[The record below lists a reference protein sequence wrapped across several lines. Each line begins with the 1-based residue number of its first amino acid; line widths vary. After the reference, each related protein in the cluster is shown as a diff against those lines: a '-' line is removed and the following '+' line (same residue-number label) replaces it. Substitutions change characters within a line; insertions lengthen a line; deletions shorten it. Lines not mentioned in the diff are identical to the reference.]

1 MSGKTILVTGGSR
14 SGKSRHALELTKNI
28 NASKNASKIFLATA
42 EPLDNEMAERIQ
54 KHQDERGKEWTTI
67 EEPLDPA
74 SVLRNKGNQ
83 PGFIILDCVTL
94 WLSNMIMT
102 NMVRQTILERVHE
115 FISVCKNCTSH
126 IIVITN
132 ELGSGIVPLES
143 SARAFRDIAGE
154 TNQILASE
162 FDEVISMVS
171 GIPVTIKTSAKPH
184 DTDQAGDK
192 NLEHEFSPRKKQGLS
207 DKNPEHEF
215 SPEKKQGLYEA
226 IYKRRDVRHFTPQPV
241 DPEKLGRVLDAAHHA
256 GSVGYMQPWNF
267 LVITDPTVKNKISL
281 NFQTANEEA
290 AQKFSGDQQ
299 KLYNSLKLEGIQD
312 AAVNIC
318 VTCDRTRFGPNV
330 LGRNT
335 VFETDLFS
343 TCCAVQNLWL
353 AARAE
358 GLAVGW
364 VSILSNEQL
373 KEDLNIPD
381 HVQPVAY
388 LCVGHTESFH
398 PKPMLE
404 TAGWA
409 QRLPVEKLI
418 YYNKWQGP
426 STDFKVHFPA
436 LVKND

>member
-1 MSGKTILVTGGSR
+1 MSGKTVLVTGGSR
-14 SGKSRHALELTKNI
+14 SGKSNHALQLTSSI
-28 NASKNASKIFLATA
+28 GPKIFIATA
-42 EPLDNEMAERIQ
+42 EAFDEEMYERIQ
-54 KHQDERGKEWTTI
+54 KHQDERGKEWITF

-74 SVLRNKGNQ
+74 RVLREKGTQ
-83 PGFIILDCVTL
+83 PGYIVLDCITL
-94 WLSNMIMT
+94 WLSNMVMK
-102 NMVRQTILERVHE
+102 NMNRQTILERVKE
-115 FISVCKNCTSH
+115 FIRECKNCTSD

-132 ELGSGIVPLES
+132 ELGSGIVPMEP
-143 SARAFRDIAGE
+143 SARSFRDIAGE

-162 FDEVISMVS
+162 FDEVINMVS
-171 GIPVTIKTSAKPH
+171 GIPVTIKTSTKDHDAKQS
-184 DTDQAGDK
+184 TDK
-192 NLEHEFSPRKKQGLS
+192 ISEHEFT
-207 DKNPEHEF
+207 
-215 SPEKKQGLYEA
+215 PEKKQGLYEA
-226 IYKRRDVRHFTPQPV
+226 IYKRRDVRHFIPKPI
-241 DPEKLGRVLDAAHHA
+241 DPEKLGRILDAAHHA

-281 NFQTANEEA
+281 NFKNANAEA
-290 AQKFSGDQQ
+290 ALKFSEDKQ

-364 VSILSNEQL
+364 VSILSQEQL
-373 KEDLNIPD
+373 KEDLDIPD
-381 HVQPVAY
+381 HIQPVAY
-388 LCVGHTESFH
+388 LCVGHTDAFY

-404 TAGWA
+404 SAGWA

-418 YYNKWQGP
+418 YYNKWQGTA
-426 STDFKVHFPA
+426 TDFKVQLSDPT
-436 LVKND
+436 KND

>member
-14 SGKSRHALELTKNI
+14 SGKSRYALQLAKSSEDP
-28 NASKNASKIFLATA
+28 KIFIATA
-42 EPLDNEMAERIQ
+42 EPLDDEMAERI
-54 KHQDERGKEWTTI
+54 KNHQNERGKEWTTI

-74 SVLRNKGNQ
+74 KMLRAEENQ
-83 PGFIILDCVTL
+83 PCFVVLDCITL
-94 WLSNMIMT
+94 WLSNMIMK
-102 NMVRQTILERVHE
+102 NMARDAILERVHE
-115 FISVCKNCTSH
+115 FIRECKTCTGD

-132 ELGSGIVPLES
+132 ELGSGIVPLEP
-143 SARAFRDIAGE
+143 SARSFRDIAGL

-162 FDEVISMVS
+162 FDEVVSMVS
-171 GIPVTIKTSAKPH
+171 GIPVIIKTSSNKQNTERP
-184 DTDQAGDK
+184 DENISD
-192 NLEHEFSPRKKQGLS
+192 HEFSPG
-207 DKNPEHEF
+207 
-215 SPEKKQGLYEA
+215 KKQGLYEA
-226 IYKRRDVRHFTPQPV
+226 IYKRRDMRHFIPKAV

-267 LVITDPTVKNKISL
+267 LVITDPAVKNKIAL
-281 NFQTANEEA
+281 NFKTANEEA

-318 VTCDRTRFGPNV
+318 VTCDRSRFGPNV

-343 TCCAVQNLWL
+343 TCCAVHNLWL

-364 VSILSNEQL
+364 VSILSNDQL
-373 KEDLNIPD
+373 KEDLDIPD
-381 HVQPVAY
+381 HIQPVAY
-388 LCVGHTESFH
+388 LCVGHTESFY

-404 TAGWA
+404 TAGWG
-409 QRLPVEKLI
+409 QRLPVDKLI
-418 YYNKWQGP
+418 YYNKWQGTA
-426 STDFKVHFPA
+426 TDFKVHF
-436 LVKND
+436 VDKTKND

>member
-14 SGKSRHALELTKNI
+14 SGKSRYALQLAKNT
-28 NASKNASKIFLATA
+28 NASKIFLATA
-42 EPLDNEMAERIQ
+42 EPLDDEMTERIQ
-54 KHQDERGKEWTTI
+54 KHQEARGKEWITI
-67 EEPLDPA
+67 EEPLDPT

-83 PGFIILDCVTL
+83 PGFIIIDCVTL
-94 WLSNMIMT
+94 WLSNMT
-102 NMVRQTILERVHE
+102 TKNMAQQTILQQVHE

-132 ELGSGIVPLES
+132 ELGSGIVPLEP

-154 TNQILASE
+154 TNQILASK

-171 GIPVTIKTSAKPH
+171 GIPITIKTSEKPR
-184 DTDQAGDK
+184 DTDHAK
-192 NLEHEFSPRKKQGLS
+192 

-215 SPEKKQGLYEA
+215 SPRKKQGLYEA
-226 IYKRRDVRHFTPQPV
+226 IYKRRDVRHFIPKPV

-267 LVITDPTVKNKISL
+267 LVITDPTIKNKTAL
-281 NFQTANEEA
+281 NFKTANGEA

-299 KLYNSLKLEGIQD
+299 KLYNSLKLEGILD

-364 VSILSNEQL
+364 VSILSNDQL
-373 KEDLNIPD
+373 KEDLDIPD
-381 HVQPVAY
+381 HIQPVAY
-388 LCVGHTESFH
+388 LCVGHTESFY

-404 TAGWA
+404 TAGWT

-426 STDFKVHFPA
+426 STDFKAHFPDPE
-436 LVKND
+436 KND

>member
-14 SGKSRHALELTKNI
+14 SGKSRHALELTANI
-28 NASKNASKIFLATA
+28 NIPKIFLATA
-42 EPLDNEMAERIQ
+42 EALDDEMAERIQ
-54 KHQDERGKEWTTI
+54 RHQNERGKEWITI

-74 SVLRNKGNQ
+74 SVLKDQGNQ
-83 PGFIILDCVTL
+83 SGFIVLDCVTL
-94 WLSNMIMT
+94 WLSNMIMK
-102 NMVRQTILERVHE
+102 NMTRQTILERVHE
-115 FISVCKNCTSH
+115 FITECKNSKSD

-132 ELGSGIVPLES
+132 ELGSGIVPLEP
-143 SARAFRDIAGE
+143 SARSFRDIAGQ
-154 TNQILASE
+154 TNQILAAE
-162 FDEVISMVS
+162 FDEVVSMVS
-171 GIPVTIKTSAKPH
+171 GIPVTIKTSEKPH
-184 DTDQAGDK
+184 NTEQTK
-192 NLEHEFSPRKKQGLS
+192 

-215 SPEKKQGLYEA
+215 SPGKKQGLYEA
-226 IYKRRDVRHFTPQPV
+226 IYKRRDVRHFIPKPV

-267 LVITDPTVKNKISL
+267 LVITDPEVKNKITL
-281 NFQTANEEA
+281 NFKNANEEA

-373 KEDLNIPD
+373 KEDLDIPD
-381 HVQPVAY
+381 HIQPVAY
-388 LCVGHTESFH
+388 LCVGHTESFY

-418 YYNKWQGP
+418 YYNKWQGT
-426 STDFKVHFPA
+426 STDFKVHFPDST
-436 LVKND
+436 KND

>member
-14 SGKSRHALELTKNI
+14 SGKSRHALELTANI
-28 NASKNASKIFLATA
+28 NIPKIFIATA
-42 EPLDNEMAERIQ
+42 EPLDDEMAERI
-54 KHQDERGKEWTTI
+54 KMHQEERGKEWITI
-67 EEPLDPA
+67 EEPVDPA
-74 SVLRNKGNQ
+74 NVIRNKGNQ
-83 PGFIILDCVTL
+83 PGFIVLDCVTL
-94 WLSNMIMT
+94 WLSNMIMK
-102 NMVRQTILERVHE
+102 NMTRQTILERVHE
-115 FISVCKNCTSH
+115 FINECKSSKSD

-132 ELGSGIVPLES
+132 ELGSGIVPLEA
-143 SARAFRDIAGE
+143 SARSFRDIAGQ
-154 TNQILASE
+154 TNQILAAE
-162 FDEVISMVS
+162 FDEVVSMVS
-171 GIPVTIKTSAKPH
+171 GIPVTIKASATTH
-184 DTDQAGDK
+184 DKEETK
-192 NLEHEFSPRKKQGLS
+192 NINTGHEFSPG
-207 DKNPEHEF
+207 N
-215 SPEKKQGLYEA
+215 KQGLYEA
-226 IYKRRDVRHFTPQPV
+226 IYKRRDVRHFIPKPV

-267 LVITDPTVKNKISL
+267 LVITDPEVKKKISL
-281 NFQTANEEA
+281 NFKTANEEA
-290 AQKFSGDQQ
+290 AQKFSGDQK

-364 VSILSNEQL
+364 VSILSNDQL
-373 KEDLNIPD
+373 KEDLDIPD
-381 HVQPVAY
+381 HIQPVAY
-388 LCVGHTESFH
+388 LCVGHTESFY

-418 YYNKWQGP
+418 YYNKWQGT
-426 STDFKVHFPA
+426 STDFKVHFPDST
-436 LVKND
+436 KND

>member
-14 SGKSRHALELTKNI
+14 SGKSRHALQLTKNI
-28 NASKNASKIFLATA
+28 NASKIFLATA
-42 EPLDNEMAERIQ
+42 EPLDDEMAERIQ
-54 KHQDERGKEWTTI
+54 KHQEERGKEWTTI

-74 SVLRNKGNQ
+74 SVLRNKENQ
-83 PGFIILDCVTL
+83 PGFIVLDCVTL

-102 NMVRQTILERVHE
+102 NMARQTILERVHE

-132 ELGSGIVPLES
+132 ELGSGIVPLEP

-171 GIPVTIKTSAKPH
+171 GIPVTIKTSEKPH
-184 DTDQAGDK
+184 DTDHA
-192 NLEHEFSPRKKQGLS
+192 E

-215 SPEKKQGLYEA
+215 SPGKKQGLYEA
-226 IYKRRDVRHFTPQPV
+226 IYKRRDVRHFTSKPV

-267 LVITDPTVKNKISL
+267 LVITDPTVKNKIAL
-281 NFQTANEEA
+281 NFKTANEEA

-312 AAVNIC
+312 ATVNIC

-364 VSILSNEQL
+364 VSILSNDQL
-373 KEDLNIPD
+373 KEDLDIPD
-381 HVQPVAY
+381 HIQPVAY
-388 LCVGHTESFH
+388 LCVGHTESFY

-426 STDFKVHFPA
+426 STDFKVHFPGPT
-436 LVKND
+436 KNDRK

>member
-14 SGKSRHALELTKNI
+14 SGKSRHALQLATNT
-28 NASKNASKIFLATA
+28 NNPKIFIATA
-42 EPLDNEMAERIQ
+42 EPLDEEMTERIQ
-54 KHQDERGKEWTTI
+54 KHQDERGKEWITI

-74 SVLRNKGNQ
+74 KVLKDREAK
-83 PGFIILDCVTL
+83 PSFILLDCITL
-94 WLSNMIMT
+94 WLSNMTMKDMT
-102 NMVRQTILERVHE
+102 RQAILERVHE
-115 FISVCKNCTSH
+115 FIAECKSSKSD

-143 SARAFRDIAGE
+143 SARSFRDIAGE
-154 TNQILASE
+154 TNQLLASE

-171 GIPVTIKTSAKPH
+171 GIPVTIKTSSKTH
-184 DTDQAGDK
+184 DIEQIEDK
-192 NLEHEFSPRKKQGLS
+192 NSK
-207 DKNPEHEF
+207 HEF
-215 SPEKKQGLYEA
+215 SPEKKEGLYEA
-226 IYKRRDVRHFTPQPV
+226 IYKRRDMRHFIPKPV

-267 LVITDPTVKNKISL
+267 LVITDPEVKNKIAL
-281 NFQTANEEA
+281 NFKTANEEA
-290 AQKFSGDQQ
+290 AHKFSGEQQ

-364 VSILSNEQL
+364 VSILSNDQL
-373 KEDLNIPD
+373 KEDLDIPD
-381 HVQPVAY
+381 HIQPVAY
-388 LCVGHTESFH
+388 LCVGHTESFYS
-398 PKPMLE
+398 KPMLE

-409 QRLPVEKLI
+409 KRLPVEKLI
-418 YYNKWQGP
+418 YYNKWQGT
-426 STDFKVHFPA
+426 STDFKVKFSDPN
-436 LVKND
+436 KNG